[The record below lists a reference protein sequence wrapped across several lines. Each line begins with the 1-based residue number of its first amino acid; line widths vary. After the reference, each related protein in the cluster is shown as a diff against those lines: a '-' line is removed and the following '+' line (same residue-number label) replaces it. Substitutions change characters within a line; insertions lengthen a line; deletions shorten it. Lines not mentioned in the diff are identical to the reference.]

1 MTIQTD
7 EILET
12 AYEITDQL
20 APFVISGDETT
31 LKLSKKRVDDLYH
44 IAMNF
49 IVINEANDL
58 PSEIEKSLG
67 EVA

>member
-1 MTIQTD
+1 MTIQTE

-12 AYEITDQL
+12 AHEIADRL
-20 APFVISGDETT
+20 SPYVISEQPTEME
-31 LKLSKKRVDDLYH
+31 LSSKEVQDLYH
-44 IAMNF
+44 IVVNF

-58 PSEIEKSLG
+58 PIEVVKGLG

>member
-1 MTIQTD
+1 MTIQTE

-12 AYEITDQL
+12 AHEIADQL

-31 LKLSKKRVDDLYH
+31 LKLSKKQVDDLYH
-44 IAMNF
+44 IVMNF
-49 IVINEANDL
+49 IVINETNDL
-58 PSEIEKSLG
+58 PSEVVKSLG

>member
-1 MTIQTD
+1 MTIQTE

-12 AYEITDQL
+12 AHEIADRL
-20 APFVISGDETT
+20 SPYVISEQPTEMAFS
-31 LKLSKKRVDDLYH
+31 SKEVQNLYH
-44 IAMNF
+44 IVMNF

-58 PSEIEKSLG
+58 PSESEKSLG

>member
-1 MTIQTD
+1 MTIQTE

-12 AYEITDQL
+12 AHEIADRL
-20 APFVISGDETT
+20 SPYVISEQSSE
-31 LKLSKKRVDDLYH
+31 LELSSKEVQDLYH
-44 IAMNF
+44 IVMNF
-49 IVINEANDL
+49 IVINESNDL

>member
-1 MTIQTD
+1 MTIQTE

-12 AYEITDQL
+12 AHEIADRL
-20 APFVISGDETT
+20 SPYVISDQSAE
-31 LKLSKKRVDDLYH
+31 LELSSKEVQDLYH

-58 PSEIEKSLG
+58 SSEIEKSLG

>member
-1 MTIQTD
+1 MTIQTE

-12 AYEITDQL
+12 AHEIADRL

-31 LKLSKKRVDDLYH
+31 LKLSKKQVDDLYH
-44 IAMNF
+44 MVVNF
-49 IVINEANDL
+49 IVINEA
-58 PSEIEKSLG
+58 SEIDKSLG

>member
-1 MTIQTD
+1 MTIQTE

-12 AYEITDQL
+12 AHEIADRL
-20 APFVISGDETT
+20 SPYVISEQPTEMD
-31 LKLSKKRVDDLYH
+31 LSSKEVQDLYH
-44 IAMNF
+44 MVMNF

>member
-1 MTIQTD
+1 MTIQTE

-12 AYEITDQL
+12 AHEIADQL

-31 LKLSKKRVDDLYH
+31 LKLSKKQVDDLYH

-49 IVINEANDL
+49 IVINEVNDL
-58 PSEIEKSLG
+58 PSEVVKSLG

>member
-1 MTIQTD
+1 MTIQTE

-12 AYEITDQL
+12 AHEVTDQL

-31 LKLSKKRVDDLYH
+31 LKLSKKQVDDLYH

-49 IVINEANDL
+49 IVINEAD
-58 PSEIEKSLG
+58 EIEKSLG

>member
-1 MTIQTD
+1 MTIQTE

-12 AYEITDQL
+12 AHEIADRL
-20 APFVISGDETT
+20 SPCVISEQSTE
-31 LKLSKKRVDDLYH
+31 LELSSKEVQDLYH
-44 IAMNF
+44 IVMNF

-58 PSEIEKSLG
+58 PSEVIKSLG